1 MLASLANT
9 APVTLHCQVDAT
21 KLVALRAELKAAA
34 VGASIPSY
42 TDIIAKLSAS
52 TLLGFPLLAG
62 QWRGN
67 RLVLATHINIGIAG
81 DTQAGLLGPG
91 SHPVNFLFLAGIAG
105 GFKRLIDRPPRPKL
119 PPPG

>member
-52 TLLGFPLLAG
+52 TLLGFPMLAG
-62 QWRGN
+62 QWREKPI
-67 RLVLATHINIGIAG
+67 VLPTQIKIRIAV
-81 DTQAGLLGPG
+81 DTEAGLLVPG
-91 SHPVNFLFLAGIAG
+91 APPGKFLFLAELAVIIT
-105 GFKRLIDRPPRPKL
+105 R
-119 PPPG
+119 